1 MNTISILIV
10 EDELLIAHNLARLLK
25 KLGYQVVEIV
35 SSGEKAIQIAAE
47 KQPDLVLM
55 DIVIK
60 GQMNGI
66 EAAQEIQNRYG
77 IPIVYVTAYADDATV
92 QRAKATGAYGFIVK
106 PFRKEQ
112 LHGAI
117 QVALGHHQRVTEM
130 LRLAQVNSQTCIL
143 DRHHFL
149 SLLEKDF
156 NDASQYESI
165 FSIIWISFDQF
176 SARVETL
183 GAAFEDAVIGAV
195 IKATT
200 PVLRKIDYVGQL
212 GPDFIICLPEIDL
225 RIAETMGEG
234 IAQTLSETTIALPE
248 ATLCLI
254 VRYGVASYRPDDE
267 GFEMILERARLGI
280 RSTPDAD
287 AK

>member
-1 MNTISILIV
+1 MKTVAILIV
-10 EDELLIAHNLARLLK
+10 EDELLIAHNLARILK
-25 KLGYQVVEIV
+25 KLGYRVVEIV
-35 SSGEKAIQIAAE
+35 SSGERAIQVAAE
-47 KQPDLVLM
+47 KKPDLVLM

-117 QVALGHHQRVTEM
+117 QVALGHHQRLTEM
-130 LRLAQVNSQTCIL
+130 LSLAQTNAQTHVL
-143 DRHHFL
+143 NRHQFL
-149 SLLEKDF
+149 NLIEKDL
-156 NDASQYESI
+156 NDAGQYQSI
-165 FSIIWISFDQF
+165 FSIILIGIDRFQDL
-176 SARVETL
+176 VNTH
-183 GAAFEDAVIGAV
+183 GAAFEESVIEAL

-200 PVLRKIDYVGQL
+200 PILRKIDYVGRL
-212 GPDFIICLPEIDL
+212 ETDFVICLPEVDL
-225 RIAETMGEG
+225 RIAEEM
-234 IAQTLSETTIALPE
+234 AQGMVQALSETTIVLGETVIPLTFHHGI
-248 ATLCLI
+248 ATNQ
-254 VRYGVASYRPDDE
+254 PDDS

-280 RSTPDAD
+280 QAQSNSEPN
-287 AK
+287 

>member
-1 MNTISILIV
+1 MDAIEILIV
-10 EDELLIAHNLARLLK
+10 EDELLIAHNLARILK
-25 KLGYQVVEIV
+25 RLGYRVVEIV
-35 SSGEKAIQIAAE
+35 SSGEQAIQVAAE

-92 QRAKATGAYGFIVK
+92 QRAKSTGAYGFIVK
-106 PFRKEQ
+106 PFRREQ

-130 LRLAQVNSQTCIL
+130 LQLAQANAQTHIL

-149 SLLEKDF
+149 CLVKKDF
-156 NDASQYESI
+156 DDACRYQST
-165 FSIIWISFDQF
+165 FSIVLISLRFQPIPDVDE
-176 SARVETL
+176 AL
-183 GAAFEDAVIGAV
+183 FEDIVIEAV

-200 PVLRKIDYVGQL
+200 PILRKIDYVGRL
-212 GPDFIICLPEIDL
+212 ETDFIICLPEIDL
-225 RIAETMGEG
+225 RIAADMGQG
-234 IAQTLSETTIALPE
+234 IVQALSETTLTLREAIVPLTVNWGIA
-248 ATLCLI
+248 A
-254 VRYGVASYRPDDE
+254 YQSDDKS
-267 GFEMILERARLGI
+267 FEMILERARLGI
-280 RSTPDAD
+280 QSNLDSETQ
-287 AK
+287 